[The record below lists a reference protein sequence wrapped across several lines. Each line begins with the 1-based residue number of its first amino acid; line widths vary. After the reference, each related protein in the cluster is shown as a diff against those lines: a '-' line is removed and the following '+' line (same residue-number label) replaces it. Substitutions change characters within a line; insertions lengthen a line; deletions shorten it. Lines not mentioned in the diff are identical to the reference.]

1 MRLPEALSRRK
12 TRKAKRDEA
21 AKRLEEEA
29 GEEHDDER
37 APPAVKADKLINL
50 TDPDSAIMSKS
61 VRH

>member
-29 GEEHDDER
+29 GEEHDDGL
-37 APPAVKADKLINL
+37 APPAVKAYKPINL